1 MSPKIVLATVGTLG
15 DLHPFIALALRLKE
29 LGCTPVIAT
38 APDYQSRVEAAGI
51 AFHPVRP
58 STATVF
64 NDLGTNQTELTRR
77 VSHDTRLIFQEALF
91 PYLRVAYEDMLT
103 ALEGAS
109 LLCTSSLAFSAR
121 LAAEKLAIRWVGV
134 VLQPLM
140 FLSSFDPPR
149 LAEAPGLGSLLSHLG
164 PRASRVVFGLM
175 KRFIDK
181 QCAPVHEL
189 RREIGLPPS
198 TVDPLIDG
206 QFSHHG
212 TIALYSKVL
221 GDVRPDYPP
230 RTCVAGFT
238 FYDGAE
244 SSTSALAP
252 ALQRFLDSG
261 SAPLV
266 FTLGSFA
273 VANAEDFYAV
283 GLAAARAVKRRVV
296 LLVGDHHPPSLPADP
311 GSDAIVCGY
320 APYSAIFPRAAVII
334 HQGGIGTT
342 AQALRAGRPQLV
354 MPVFADQPDNAARVV
369 RLGVGRT
376 IKRKQF
382 RERRVTTEL
391 RELLDN
397 SAYRQRATAVSAQL
411 AHEDGAVRAA
421 KFLLSESG

>member
-1 MSPKIVLATVGTLG
+1 
-15 DLHPFIALALRLKE
+15 
-29 LGCTPVIAT
+29 
-38 APDYQSRVEAAGI
+38 
-51 AFHPVRP
+51 
-58 STATVF
+58 
-64 NDLGTNQTELTRR
+64 
-77 VSHDTRLIFQEALF
+77 
-91 PYLRVAYEDMLT
+91 
-103 ALEGAS
+103 LEGAS

-121 LAAEKLAIRWVGV
+121 LAAEKLEIPWVGV

-149 LAEAPGLGSLLSHLG
+149 LAEAPGLGPLLSHLG
-164 PRASRVVFGLM
+164 PRASRAVFRLM

-181 QCAPVHEL
+181 QCAPVHGL
-189 RREIGLPPS
+189 RREIGLPPNP
-198 TVDPLIDG
+198 VDPLIDG
-206 QFSHHG
+206 QFSRNG
-212 TIALYSKVL
+212 TIALYSKLL

-244 SSTSALAP
+244 SSKPALEP

-261 SAPLV
+261 PPPLV

-273 VANAEDFYAV
+273 VASSEDFYAV
-283 GLAAARAVKRRVV
+283 GLAAARAVKRRAV

-320 APYSAIFPRAAVII
+320 APYSAIFPRAEIVI

-376 IKRKQF
+376 IRRKQF
-382 RERRVTTEL
+382 RERRVIEAL
-391 RELLDN
+391 RELLDKPV
-397 SAYRQRATAVSAQL
+397 YRHRAAEVSSQV
-411 AHEDGAVRAA
+411 AHEDGAARAA